1 MLKLLGLDAVTFLQY
16 LRLLRW
22 LTGAISI
29 LVALPLVA
37 LNVYINTYTDYGSTE
52 TNVTTSTVDN
62 STEVLGVLELL
73 TAANIKGNGLYV
85 HIFFESVITCL
96 VYFFGECCATITHS
110 RGIGD
115 GRFVGHH

>member
-1 MLKLLGLDAVTFLQY
+1 
-16 LRLLRW
+16 
-22 LTGAISI
+22 
-29 LVALPLVA
+29 
-37 LNVYINTYTDYGSTE
+37 
-52 TNVTTSTVDN
+52 VDN

-115 GRFVGHH
+115 GRFVAHH